1 MFREARNRAGISRD
15 EAAFRLHIGTRTLT
29 NYEHQIT
36 VTPPEIAL
44 KMQEIYQDPT
54 LTARYCA
61 EYCPIG
67 QVFAHSVP
75 DHGNL
80 CQSVLGLLEE
90 HNDVAQIRDN
100 LVRIASDGVID
111 EDEIPIFKNIMA
123 ELLDLEKRIEELKLQ
138 AASLI
143 SIPAMMQK
151 RKRPLVTAA
160 R

>member
-1 MFREARNRAGISRD
+1 MFREARNRAGLSRE
-15 EAAFRLHIGTRTLT
+15 EASFRVHIGSRTLAD
-29 NYEHQIT
+29 YEHGVT
-36 VTPPEIAL
+36 TPPADVVLRMSEVY
-44 KMQEIYQDPT
+44 EDPG
-54 LTARYCA
+54 LVAAYCA
-61 EYCPIG
+61 QCCPIG

-138 AASLI
+138 AARII

-151 RKRPLVTAA
+151 RKRPLQAA

>member
-44 KMQEIYQDPT
+44 RMQEIYKDPT
-54 LTARYCA
+54 LTARYCSD
-61 EYCPIG
+61 YCPIG

-90 HNDVAQIRDN
+90 HNDVAEIRDS
-100 LVRIASDGVID
+100 LIEIASDGIID
-111 EDEIPIFKNIMA
+111 AHELDVFEDIMD
-123 ELLDLEKRIEELKLQ
+123 ELLDLEKKIEEIKLQ
-138 AASLI
+138 AAHML

-151 RKRPLVTAA
+151 RKRPLQAA